1 MAENK
6 EMTSPEQENLEI
18 TAAEETVEKETAAEE
33 TAAEESAE
41 KEKGGLKK
49 LMKSR
54 KMRHGS
60 LAVALTAIG
69 VAAVILL
76 NVIASLLVD
85 RFPELKADFT
95 SNNAFA
101 LNDDTADYMS
111 RLKKDVTLHIVA
123 DEDDFLDTGTY
134 FVQAKN
140 LLDKMVSKSNGKFSY
155 DFVNTTK
162 NPTFV
167 QKYPNI
173 NWTTNNTVGV
183 IECGDDYKGLSL
195 DDCFTY
201 DEEYYQYD
209 QSYKWTGTTI
219 EQAVVKGAL
228 YVTSDDRVV
237 VDVLTGEGESGY
249 EGVTTLLTD
258 NAYQVNEVSLL
269 TGELDKNAEIV
280 LVYAPQTDISDT
292 AAETLRSFLNN
303 GGKYGKTL
311 IYVPNADPRL
321 GESKTPNFDSILSEW
336 GMSLNSGYIYETNN
350 DYLIN
355 GSSRYMFIAEYTD
368 YYVENLKNQNVPVA
382 VEYAQGVNIKDTET
396 AHAILQTSDGAG
408 VYPLDAGDDF
418 DAKANVKGE
427 PIAIAAEGKKSGTE
441 EYSSVVV
448 FSSSAMLSS
457 SLLNYYSFNNGAF
470 FMNVVNTIAEKD
482 DDTVV
487 IESRSLQNPT
497 LGAPSESTC
506 SVIQIIFVYA
516 LPAVI
521 LIIGIILW
529 IRRRNR

>member
-6 EMTSPEQENLEI
+6 EKTSLEQEIIADENAADTEA
-18 TAAEETVEKETAAEE
+18 AAEEPVSEK
-33 TAAEESAE
+33 
-41 KEKGGLKK
+41 KGGLKK
-49 LMKSR
+49 LMRSR

-60 LAVALTAIG
+60 LAVAVTAIG

-95 SNNAFA
+95 ANNAFA
-101 LNDDTADYMS
+101 LSDDTADYMS
-111 RLKKDVTLHIVA
+111 RLKKDVKLHIVA
-123 DEDDFLDTGTY
+123 DEDDFMKTGTY

-155 DFVNTTK
+155 DFVNTTE
-162 NPTFV
+162 NPAFV
-167 QKYPNI
+167 QKYPSI
-173 NWTTNNTVGV
+173 NWTTNSTVGV
-183 IECGDDYKGLSL
+183 IECGDEYKGLSL

-201 DEEYYQYD
+201 DEEYYQLY

-249 EGVTTLLTD
+249 DGITALLGD

-269 TGELDKNAEIV
+269 TGELDKEAKIV
-280 LVYAPQTDISDT
+280 LVYAPQTDISDA
-292 AAETLRSFLNN
+292 AAETLRNWLDN

-311 IYVPNADPRL
+311 IYVPNADPRA
-321 GESKTPNFDSILSEW
+321 GEQKTPNFDAILSEW
-336 GMSLNSGYIYETNN
+336 GMSLNSGYVYETNS
-350 DYLIN
+350 DYLLN
-355 GSSRYMFIAEYTD
+355 GRSSYMFIAQYTD
-368 YYVENLKNQNVPVA
+368 YYTDNLKNNNIPVA
-382 VEYAQGVNIKDTET
+382 VEYAQGVNIKDSET
-396 AHAILQTSDGAG
+396 AHAILTTSDAAG
-408 VYPLDAGDDF
+408 IYPLDAGEDF

-427 PIAIAAEGKKSGTE
+427 PIAIAAEGKKAGAE
-441 EYSSVVV
+441 EYSGVVV
-448 FSSSAMLSS
+448 FSSSSMLSS
-457 SLLNYYSFNNGAF
+457 TLLNYYSFNNGTY

-487 IESRSLQNPT
+487 IESKTLENPT
-497 LGAPSESTC
+497 LGAPSEST
-506 SVIQIIFVYA
+506 SNVILIIFVYA
-516 LPAVI
+516 IPAAV

>member
-1 MAENK
+1 MADNK
-6 EMTSPEQENLEI
+6 DMTSFELDELKNG
-18 TAAEETVEKETAAEE
+18 AAEE
-33 TAAEESAE
+33 TAE
-41 KEKGGLKK
+41 KEETAETKTTEKKGGLKN
-49 LMKSR
+49 LMRSR

-60 LAVALTAIG
+60 LAVAITAIG

-111 RLKKDVTLHIVA
+111 RLKKDVKLHIVA
-123 DEDDFLDTGTY
+123 DEDDFMNTGTY

-155 DFVNTTK
+155 DFVDTTK

-173 NWTTNNTVGV
+173 NWTTNSTVGV

-201 DEEYYQYD
+201 DEEYYQYY
-209 QSYKWTGTTI
+209 QAYQWTGTTI

-249 EGVTTLLTD
+249 DGLTALLSD

-269 TGELDKNAEIV
+269 TGELDKTAQIV
-280 LVYAPQTDISDT
+280 LVYAPQTDISEA
-292 AAETLRSFLNN
+292 AAETLRNWLDN

-321 GESKTPNFDSILSEW
+321 GEQKTPNFDAILSEW
-336 GMSLNSGYIYETNN
+336 GMSLNSGYVYETNS
-350 DYLIN
+350 DYLLN
-355 GSSRYMFIAEYTD
+355 GRSSYMYIADYTD
-368 YYVENLKNQNVPVA
+368 YYVENLKNQNIPVA
-382 VEYAQGVNIKDTET
+382 VEYAQGVNIKDSET

-408 VYPLDAGDDF
+408 VYPLDAADDF

-427 PIAIAAEGKKSGTE
+427 PIAVAAEGKKAGTE
-441 EYSSVVV
+441 EYSNVIV
-448 FSSSAMLSS
+448 FSSSSMLSS
-457 SLLNYYSFNNGAF
+457 SMLNYYSFNNAAF
-470 FMNVVNTIAEKD
+470 FMNVVNTIAEKE

-487 IESRSLQNPT
+487 IESKSLQNPT
-497 LGAPSESTC
+497 LGAPADSTC
-506 SVIQIIFVYA
+506 NAILIIFVYA
-516 LPAVI
+516 IPAVI